1 MNGPS
6 LPVVREEAQ
15 LKHRI
20 GAFRSHPEILALKPA
35 MQHYAWGDP
44 NFIPALLGDEN
55 PDGRPCAELWM
66 GAHPDAPAGAVL
78 DGSVVPL
85 DQLLEAASEEILHPV
100 VAARFNRQLPF
111 LFKVLAA
118 AAPLSLQTHP
128 NKDKAEEGFAR
139 ENKAGLPLNAPDRNY
154 RDANHK
160 PELLVALTDFYGLRG
175 FRRPFEIAR
184 QIEVVPELREMAPD
198 FRPTVESLRAL
209 YVKLMSL
216 PREKT
221 DALLTPLVDRLCEEN
236 RRKPFTKADR
246 EFWLLRADQAY
257 SRHGQRD
264 PGLFSFYLLNLV
276 RLRPGEGM
284 YLPAGILH
292 AYLEGAGMELMAN
305 SNNVLR
311 GGLTPK
317 HIDVAELLRNVA
329 FDGADAEIL
338 CGRRLAETQE
348 WVYPTPAAEFELSR
362 IELDKACSFISRPEH
377 SVEILILVSAQPEK
391 PITVRAATQT
401 RTFERGQPFLV
412 PHGTAYELSAGGLAT
427 LYKATGPLTARAASE
442 EGAAQEPSLF
452 RGRKP
457 APLAF
462 GTSGLRGLV

>member
-1 MNGPS
+1 MPMTNRSVSVAGEES
-6 LPVVREEAQ
+6 DLPKA
-15 LKHRI
+15 I
-20 GAFRSHPEILALKPA
+20 AAYRSNPGILPLKPA
-35 MQHYAWGDP
+35 IQHYAWGDP

-55 PDGRPCAELWM
+55 SVGKPCAELWM

-78 DGSVVPL
+78 GGCLVPL
-85 DQLLEAASEEILHPV
+85 DQLLEAASEEILHPA
-100 VAARFNRQLPF
+100 VAARFKRQLPF

-246 EFWLLRADQAY
+246 EFWLLRADQAC
-257 SRHGQRD
+257 SRHGKRD

-276 RLRPGEGM
+276 HLPPGQGM

-292 AYLEGAGMELMAN
+292 DSLERSVIGLMAN
-305 SNNVLR
+305 SNNVL
-311 GGLTPK
+311 GG
-317 HIDVAELLRNVA
+317 
-329 FDGADAEIL
+329 
-338 CGRRLAETQE
+338 
-348 WVYPTPAAEFELSR
+348 
-362 IELDKACSFISRPEH
+362 
-377 SVEILILVSAQPEK
+377 
-391 PITVRAATQT
+391 
-401 RTFERGQPFLV
+401 
-412 PHGTAYELSAGGLAT
+412 
-427 LYKATGPLTARAASE
+427 GPPP
-442 EGAAQEPSLF
+442 Q
-452 RGRKP
+452 
-457 APLAF
+457 
-462 GTSGLRGLV
+462 